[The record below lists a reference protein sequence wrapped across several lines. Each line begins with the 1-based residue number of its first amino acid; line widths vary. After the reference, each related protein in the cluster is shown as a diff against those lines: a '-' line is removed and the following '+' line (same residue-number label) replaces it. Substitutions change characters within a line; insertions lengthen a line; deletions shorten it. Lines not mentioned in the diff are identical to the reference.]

1 MAFTLGPCNNH
12 ELDSLGRPTQSTGHS
27 EGAWS
32 TATAALRRFFAN
44 IWALPFGGDPTLSKL
59 ETSGFESRSARHSLT
74 HYCILRQDLPLG
86 TLAAQLI
93 HAAGES
99 SQGSLPPNT
108 YAVALAAKSEEH
120 LIFLE
125 DKLRRLSIPHVA
137 IREPDSPW
145 DGALM
150 AIGIQPVADRNQ
162 LKKVTSSLPLLK

>member
-1 MAFTLGPCNNH
+1 M
-12 ELDSLGRPTQSTGHS
+12 
-27 EGAWS
+27 
-32 TATAALRRFFAN
+32 RRFFTN
-44 IWALPFGGDPTLSKL
+44 IWVFPFGGDLGLSTPG
-59 ETSGFESRSARHSLT
+59 TSGFETRSARHPLT

-99 SQGSLPPNT
+99 SQGDLLPNNT
-108 YAVALAAKSEEH
+108 YAVALAAKSEDH

-137 IREPDSPW
+137 IRESDAPW
-145 DGALM
+145 NGALM